1 MSLRNETSQDLDSDI
16 EKAKQYN
23 QQVGTSGQ
31 IDMLNSS
38 RYANYSGHSHDGD
51 IEKAKAYNELVNAS
65 RQADT
70 INSATSSTGL
80 E

>member
-1 MSLRNETSQDLDSDI
+1 MSLRNEHSQNFDADI
-16 EKAKQYN
+16 EQAKQYN

-38 RYANYSGHSHDGD
+38 TYSNYSGHSHDGD
-51 IEKAKAYNELVNAS
+51 INKAKAYNELVNAS
-65 RQADT
+65 RQSSMSNAAD
-70 INSATSSTGL
+70 SSNGL